1 MYLCICNAVRES
13 EIDQAISA
21 GVTKFAEFAART
33 GCASTCGTC
42 REDAEALFKHA
53 LQAQVQKRREIREFA
68 VPVMAYA

>member
-13 EIDQAISA
+13 EIDQAVSA

-42 REDAEALFKHA
+42 REDAEAMFK
-53 LQAQVQKRREIREFA
+53 QAVVELSKKRREAREFS